1 MCVCL
6 CTTVYTLYM
15 LMVAW
20 AGICKYVCMDV
31 YKYIYMQLNT
41 VFWVP
46 TWIERKTTLDLGKI
60 PSLHPPTWTKNVDAP
75 DVNREYISH

>member
-1 MCVCL
+1 
-6 CTTVYTLYM
+6 
-15 LMVAW
+15 
-20 AGICKYVCMDV
+20 
-31 YKYIYMQLNT
+31 MQLNT